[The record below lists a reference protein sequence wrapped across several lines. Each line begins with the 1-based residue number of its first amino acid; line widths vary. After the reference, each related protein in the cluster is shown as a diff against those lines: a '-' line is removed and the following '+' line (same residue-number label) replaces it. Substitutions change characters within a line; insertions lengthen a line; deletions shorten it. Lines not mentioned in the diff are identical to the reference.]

1 MLALSQRCTGGVGFY
16 HVHRAVDLLFPS
28 RWIFLPKFVIL
39 STNLFRTV
47 DVLRAFLKHRAEIVV
62 IIFVWREF
70 NPHPLPDDVKHAV
83 ECHLRAVRSL
93 LDEFG
98 DLRD

>member
-1 MLALSQRCTGGVGFY
+1 MYQ
-16 HVHRAVDLLFPS
+16 VHRAVNLLFPS

-98 DLRD
+98 DLRDYSVGHLKT